1 MTLTTVHAFCGSAFR
16 SKTGIHNYLLKT
28 MNDYYVSHLNSL
40 CFCAIFNK
48 QKLFET
54 TCSSGISII
63 FFIHLESFYFINIT
77 LCMKY
82 TFRKNHITLLS
93 IWLSVLKERCWNL
106 DCKTFLR
113 HCNKIE

>member
-63 FFIHLESFYFINIT
+63 FFYSLRVFLFHKHNLMYEVHFPKKPHYAVINMVISIKREMLEPR
-77 LCMKY
+77 L
-82 TFRKNHITLLS
+82 
-93 IWLSVLKERCWNL
+93 
-106 DCKTFLR
+106 
-113 HCNKIE
+113 